1 MDVGITAAVSMKTQH
16 RAYIYTLN
24 DPVHIQQ
31 GFGIPNKLKRHCG
44 CLQDAIEKCSAL
56 LFFPFL
62 SCHENIDPNPFVASC
77 VSDLCV

>member
-1 MDVGITAAVSMKTQH
+1 MYMI
-16 RAYIYTLN
+16 
-24 DPVHIQQ
+24 
-31 GFGIPNKLKRHCG
+31 FIPLCINCESV
-44 CLQDAIEKCSAL
+44 QDAIEKCSAI